1 MIKNCKKLTML
12 LFTSIF
18 LFSSVEANWITK
30 KTPKSEEFYFPNG
43 IIDYAKKNYDKN
55 EKIISKFFYKELKI
69 NDIERFEVYV
79 SFNKDNKSSLSSF
92 CNTVETPDG
101 GSHENSLKNALL
113 QSIKLF
119 GKKNQITKIPNIGF
133 TDLFDFSD
141 SFISTEPFHSPI

>member
-1 MIKNCKKLTML
+1 MKSVLVKGTKITFKIDRELIKD
-12 LFTSIF
+12 
-18 LFSSVEANWITK
+18 

-69 NDIERFEVYV
+69 NEIETFEAYV

-101 GSHENSLKNALL
+101 GSHENALKNALL
-113 QSIKLF
+113 QSIKIF
-119 GKKNQITKIPNIGF
+119 GKIPIIITAKAKGTSIIF
-133 TDLFDFSD
+133 SLKLF
-141 SFISTEPFHSPI
+141 